1 MAHNEGAP
9 ALPSLRSMIRR
20 LQATG
25 DKNAQNQPHLKL
37 RIIIAVPEATYM
49 GASSR
54 VYDSAWLLERLA
66 FEEREECAAA
76 PSVWGSDQSPVIAFQ
91 GSADPFFHDLA
102 TLGACTIARTSG

>member
-20 LQATG
+20 LQDTG
-25 DKNAQNQPHLKL
+25 GKNAQNQPHLKL

-54 VYDSAWLLERLA
+54 VYDSASSAWRSKSA
-66 FEEREECAAA
+66 KNARRPPPFG
-76 PSVWGSDQSPVIAFQ
+76 VVIN
-91 GSADPFFHDLA
+91 
-102 TLGACTIARTSG
+102 RR